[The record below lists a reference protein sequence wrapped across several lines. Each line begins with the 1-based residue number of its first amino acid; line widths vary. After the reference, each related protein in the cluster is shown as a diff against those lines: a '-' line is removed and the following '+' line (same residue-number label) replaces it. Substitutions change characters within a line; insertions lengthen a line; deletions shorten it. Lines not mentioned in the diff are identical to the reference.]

1 MDPDIL
7 NYNSIYG
14 HSLMSQG
21 IAAGDSASHYDF
33 PKVGFNFESAI
44 EIPIAYNRGKTAASL
59 SRPFERRMLT

>member
-1 MDPDIL
+1 
-7 NYNSIYG
+7 
-14 HSLMSQG
+14 MSQG
-21 IAAGDSASHYDF
+21 IAAANSMPRGDFASHYYF